1 MLEIVYGNESYLN
14 KTDQWKTSGNNM
26 KFNAMIETSRKDGY
40 RHNGA
45 LAYWLDEAAQF
56 TPSKLTFTQLEM
68 KLNKICALMYAT
80 EEVLED
86 SGVALAPLMQRKMGE
101 IGRASCRE
109 RVCQY
114 V

>member
-1 MLEIVYGNESYLN
+1 MIYVIVFFFFSSRRRHTRCALVTGVQTCALP
-14 KTDQWKTSGNNM
+14 
-26 KFNAMIETSRKDGY
+26 ICRKDGY